1 MLLRL
6 LCLLLLLP
14 TIPSFAQELLRN
26 GNFDR
31 SGLTGLAQDWIAVSQ
46 GPRGASGFELKAH
59 GPNAGA
65 QKIIVRDLP
74 PFRWSGLGQALPELT
89 PGLYRFRVRVK
100 PLQPLLA
107 GVEIR
112 GDGPDLVPTARCR
125 ELVKPGI
132 WTELTGFAQLDG
144 PAQGLY
150 FLVLLYQ
157 PGTLL
162 AADASLQPVERAA
175 LTPAERATLERQF
188 GPLLPPVD
196 EAALLADTDARIL
209 RHRTA
214 PLTIQVLDPQGQ
226 PAPGRTVH
234 VEHLRHLFRFGAA
247 FDPTAMGDWRQGD
260 ENRRHREAFLKLFNA
275 ATVQIYWPAYDPD
288 RNWRQRL
295 QMRRAVHFLEQRHF
309 FIHGHPVF
317 WNASA
322 PSWLTDLDPPPLAME
337 RLCDER
343 LVGLG
348 RALLPRLT
356 SADLFN
362 ELVHWER
369 LTNAFTRLFIDRG
382 KTELVAEYLRE
393 TQRLAP
399 GVQTTINDYDLSP
412 EYFGLLKTL
421 LDAGA
426 PLDLIGQQAHMHS
439 GYWSVARTW
448 TTLERLSLLRRPI
461 LFTEVSA
468 LSGPVRPLHG
478 GEALKDWPT
487 DPENEARQAAF
498 LEQFYKLLYSHPNC
512 AGLTLWNYTD
522 RYAWLGAP
530 VGILRQDGRPKPS
543 FERLDHL
550 INHQWRTRGDFQTDA
565 QGCVKIDRA
574 FAGAYSIR
582 CGRSTVE
589 CEHRAASPLFQ
600 VIREERPL
608 RPANA
613 R

>member
-59 GPNAGA
+59 GTNAGA

-196 EAALLADTDARIL
+196 EAALLADTTRASCAI
-209 RHRTA
+209 A
-214 PLTIQVLDPQGQ
+214 P
-226 PAPGRTVH
+226 
-234 VEHLRHLFRFGAA
+234 
-247 FDPTAMGDWRQGD
+247 
-260 ENRRHREAFLKLFNA
+260 RR
-275 ATVQIYWPAYDPD
+275 
-288 RNWRQRL
+288 
-295 QMRRAVHFLEQRHF
+295 
-309 FIHGHPVF
+309 
-317 WNASA
+317 
-322 PSWLTDLDPPPLAME
+322 
-337 RLCDER
+337 
-343 LVGLG
+343 
-348 RALLPRLT
+348 
-356 SADLFN
+356 
-362 ELVHWER
+362 
-369 LTNAFTRLFIDRG
+369 
-382 KTELVAEYLRE
+382 
-393 TQRLAP
+393 
-399 GVQTTINDYDLSP
+399 
-412 EYFGLLKTL
+412 
-421 LDAGA
+421 
-426 PLDLIGQQAHMHS
+426 
-439 GYWSVARTW
+439 
-448 TTLERLSLLRRPI
+448 
-461 LFTEVSA
+461 
-468 LSGPVRPLHG
+468 
-478 GEALKDWPT
+478 
-487 DPENEARQAAF
+487 
-498 LEQFYKLLYSHPNC
+498 
-512 AGLTLWNYTD
+512 
-522 RYAWLGAP
+522 
-530 VGILRQDGRPKPS
+530 
-543 FERLDHL
+543 
-550 INHQWRTRGDFQTDA
+550 
-565 QGCVKIDRA
+565 
-574 FAGAYSIR
+574 
-582 CGRSTVE
+582 
-589 CEHRAASPLFQ
+589 
-600 VIREERPL
+600 
-608 RPANA
+608 
-613 R
+613 